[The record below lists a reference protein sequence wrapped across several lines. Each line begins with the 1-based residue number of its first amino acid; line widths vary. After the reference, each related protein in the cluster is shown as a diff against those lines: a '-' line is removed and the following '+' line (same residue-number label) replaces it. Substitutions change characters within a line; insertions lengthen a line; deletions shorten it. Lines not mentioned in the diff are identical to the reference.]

1 MRLFTLKSKPH
12 KMSNHYFDEIIEK
25 RRSNRKFD
33 ANVEVPNEVIQKSLE
48 RAILSPNSS
57 NMQLWEFYW
66 IQDPAEKEKYTALCL
81 GQSAAKTAKQIVVFV
96 TRGDLWKSRAQWN
109 YDRVKQSIIGEPNKL
124 QKRGLDYYTK
134 LMPLAYRSDIFG
146 FWAFVRRCISF
157 FGGLSKPFYRMGGK
171 ADQRVTV
178 HKSCALA
185 AQTFMLSI
193 AAEGFASCPMEGFDS
208 KRVKKA
214 LNLPRGAEIN
224 MIIAVG
230 KATEEGI
237 WGPRNRVPYDQVVFV
252 K

>member
-1 MRLFTLKSKPH
+1 MNYS
-12 KMSNHYFDEIIEK
+12 YFDEIIEK

-33 ANVEVPNEVIQKSLE
+33 PAIEVHDDVIKRSLE

-66 IQDPAEKEKYTALCL
+66 IKEEANKAKFVELCL
-81 GQSAAKTAKQIVVFV
+81 GQSAAKTAKQLVVFV
-96 TRGDLWKSRAQWN
+96 TRKDLWAKRAKWN
-109 YDRVKQSIIGEPNKL
+109 YDLVKKSIEGEPNKL
-124 QKRGLDYYTK
+124 QKRGLDYYSK

-146 FWAFVRRCISF
+146 FFAFVRRCISF
-157 FGGLSKPFYRMGGK
+157 FGGLTKPFYRMGGK

-193 AAEGFASCPMEGFDS
+193 AAEGFESCPMEGFDA
-208 KRVKKA
+208 KRVKE
-214 LNLPRGAEIN
+214 LLQLPSGAEIN

-230 KATEEGI
+230 KATQEGI
-237 WGPRNRVPYDQVVFV
+237 WGPRNRVPYEEVVFER
-252 K
+252 

>member
-1 MRLFTLKSKPH
+1 
-12 KMSNHYFDEIIEK
+12 
-25 RRSNRKFD
+25 
-33 ANVEVPNEVIQKSLE
+33 VIQKSLE

-66 IQDPAEKEKYTALCL
+66 IQDPTEREKYTALCL

-96 TRGDLWKSRAQWN
+96 TRADLWKQRANWN
-109 YDRVKQSIIGEPNKL
+109 YERVKEGIKGEPNKL

-146 FWAFVRRCISF
+146 FWAFVRRSISF

-171 ADQRVTV
+171 ADQRITV

-193 AAEGFASCPMEGFDS
+193 AAEGFESCPMEGFDA

-214 LNLPRGAEIN
+214 LNLPSGAEIN

-230 KATEEGI
+230 KATPEGV
-237 WGPRNRVPYDQVVFV
+237 WGPRNRVPYNEVVFV
-252 K
+252 R

>member
-1 MRLFTLKSKPH
+1 
-12 KMSNHYFDEIIEK
+12 MSNHYFDEIIEK

-33 ANVEVPNEVIQKSLE
+33 ENIEVPNEVIQKSLE

-66 IQDPAEKEKYTALCL
+66 IQDPVEREKYTALCL

-96 TRGDLWKSRAQWN
+96 TRADLWKHRANWN
-109 YDRVKQSIIGEPNKL
+109 YERVKEGIKGEPNKL

-134 LMPLAYRSDIFG
+134 LMPLAYRSDFFG

-193 AAEGFASCPMEGFDS
+193 AAEGFESCPMEGFDA

-214 LNLPRGAEIN
+214 LNLPSGAEIN
-224 MIIAVG
+224 MIISVG
-230 KATEEGI
+230 KATSEGV
-237 WGPRNRVPYDQVVFV
+237 WGPRNRVPYNEVVFV
-252 K
+252 R

>member
-1 MRLFTLKSKPH
+1 
-12 KMSNHYFDEIIEK
+12 MSNNYFDEIIEK

-33 ANVEVPNEVIQKSLE
+33 PNVEVPNQVIQKSIE

-66 IQDPAEKEKYTALCL
+66 IQNPAEREKYTELCL

-96 TRGDLWKSRAQWN
+96 TRADLWKKRAKWN
-109 YDRVKQSIIGEPNKL
+109 LDRVKEGIQGEPNKL
-124 QKRGLDYYTK
+124 QKRGLDYYAK

-157 FGGLSKPFYRMGGK
+157 FGGLTKPFYRMGGK

-178 HKSCALA
+178 HKSCGLA

-193 AAEGFASCPMEGFDS
+193 AAEGFESCPMEGFDA
-208 KRVKKA
+208 KRVKEA
-214 LNLPRGAEIN
+214 LNLPTGAEIN
-224 MIIAVG
+224 MIVAVG
-230 KATEEGI
+230 KGTPEGT
-237 WGPRNRVPYDQVVFV
+237 WGPRNRVPYEEVVFI

>member
-1 MRLFTLKSKPH
+1 
-12 KMSNHYFDEIIEK
+12 MSNNYFDEIIEK
-25 RRSNRKFD
+25 RRSNRRFD
-33 ANVEVPNEVIQKSLE
+33 PNVEVPNEVIQKSLE

-66 IQDPAEKEKYTALCL
+66 IQNPAEKEKYIDLCL
-81 GQSAAKTAKQIVVFV
+81 GQSAAKTAKQLVVFV
-96 TRGDLWKSRAQWN
+96 TRADLWKKRAKWN
-109 YDRVKQSIIGEPNKL
+109 LDRVKEGIQGEPNKL
-124 QKRGLDYYTK
+124 QKRGLDYYGK

-157 FGGLSKPFYRMGGK
+157 FGGLTKPFYRMGGK

-178 HKSCALA
+178 HKSCGLA

-193 AAEGFASCPMEGFDS
+193 AAEGFESCPMEGFDS
-208 KRVKKA
+208 KLVKQA
-214 LNLPRGAEIN
+214 LNLPNGAEIN

-230 KATEEGI
+230 KGTPEGT
-237 WGPRNRVPYDQVVFV
+237 WGPRNRVPYEEVVFI

>member
-1 MRLFTLKSKPH
+1 MNTEFQRIVDF
-12 KMSNHYFDEIIEK
+12 
-25 RRSNRKFD
+25 RRSNRGFD
-33 ANVEVPNEVIQKSLE
+33 PLVEVPDEVIHTSLA

-66 IQDPAEKEKYTALCL
+66 IQDPEEREKYTALCL

-96 TRGDLWKSRAQWN
+96 TRADLWKHRANWN
-109 YDRVKQSIIGEPNKL
+109 YERVKEGIKGEPNKL

-134 LMPLAYRSDIFG
+134 LMPLAYRSDFFG

-193 AAEGFASCPMEGFDS
+193 AAEGFESCPMEGFDA
-208 KRVKKA
+208 KLVKKA
-214 LNLPRGAEIN
+214 LNLPSGAEIN
-224 MIIAVG
+224 MIISVG
-230 KATEEGI
+230 KATSEGV
-237 WGPRNRVPYDQVVFV
+237 WGPRNRVPYNEVVFV
-252 K
+252 R

>member
-1 MRLFTLKSKPH
+1 
-12 KMSNHYFDEIIEK
+12 MSNTYFDEIIEK

-33 ANVEVPNEVIQKSLE
+33 PQVEVPNEVIQKSLE

-66 IQDPAEKEKYTALCL
+66 IQDPLEREKYTALCL
-81 GQSAAKTAKQIVVFV
+81 NQSAAKTAKQIVVFV
-96 TRGDLWKSRAQWN
+96 TRGDLWKKRAQWN
-109 YDRVKQSIIGEPNKL
+109 YEKVKEGIEGTPNKL

-146 FWAFVRRCISF
+146 FWAFVRRSISF

-193 AAEGFASCPMEGFDS
+193 AAEGFESCPMEGFDA

-214 LNLPRGAEIN
+214 LQLPKGAEIN

-230 KATEEGI
+230 KATPEGI
-237 WGPRNRVPYDQVVFV
+237 WGPRNRVPYNEVVFV